1 MLVSKRLHD
10 IGSGGKVERE
20 AGNNRRHVMRN
31 YFVLGLVLF
40 LFCSCAEL
48 PPATKSGDRPAVSG
62 ILDSVRPAC
71 DNRNVMQ
78 TRTRQHYQDYYGT
91 MMTTDP
97 STLTTSRTV
106 YRWGIVNNA
115 PLEMAYFAAY
125 LKPQGRFNRFNAKIY
140 IDSGI
145 KAPMNFL
152 FRNGDREGGVLKSV
166 TVNPGQ
172 TVGLDFEIA
181 GVKKMYVGSEL
192 RINHAKATRI
202 VIGEPEFY
210 NCR

>member
-1 MLVSKRLHD
+1 
-10 IGSGGKVERE
+10 
-20 AGNNRRHVMRN
+20 MRN
-31 YFVLGLVLF
+31 YFVIGLVLF
-40 LFCSCAEL
+40 LFCSCAE
-48 PPATKSGDRPAVSG
+48 TIPAVKSRDKPVVSD
-62 ILDSVRPAC
+62 IQESAKPVC

-97 STLTTSRTV
+97 FTLTTRKTV

-125 LKPQGRFNRFNAKIY
+125 LKPQGRFKRFNTKIY
-140 IDSGI
+140 IDSGV

-152 FRNGDREGGVLKSV
+152 FRNGDREGEVLKSV

-172 TVGLDFEIA
+172 TIGVDFEIS

-192 RINHAKATRI
+192 RINHGKATRI
-202 VIGEPEFY
+202 VVGEPEFY